1 MQWVKNVATFVMS
14 WFKMKLEKNAAVRM
28 ELSCIVVVSI
38 IAVMRT
44 LQLVVEPDIYV
55 QEQVA

>member
-28 ELSCIVVVSI
+28 ELNCIV

-44 LQLVVEPDIYV
+44 LQLVVEPERYV
-55 QEQVA
+55 QEQLA